1 MESPKGAWNH
11 GNAVYKT
18 EVFMVY
24 IFLADGFEE
33 IEALCVLDFLRRA
46 KVETKTVGISGKTA
60 MGSHAI
66 AVICDTCADEMTGDE
81 DFDMVILPGG
91 LPGSTNLDACPLVDK
106 FINRAVNEDKFLCA
120 ICAAPFILGK
130 RGILNGKRACCYPSF
145 EKELIGATVLE
156 DGCVRDGKIITA
168 RAMGK
173 SHDFALEIIEA
184 LCGKEV
190 RDTLAKSVLY

>member
-1 MESPKGAWNH
+1 
-11 GNAVYKT
+11 
-18 EVFMVY
+18 MVY

-46 KVETKTVGISGKTA
+46 GVETKTVGISGKTA
-60 MGSHAI
+60 TGSHKI
-66 AVICDTCADEMTGDE
+66 PVICDIEASSLTGNE
-81 DFDMVILPGG
+81 DFDMIILPGG
-91 LPGSTNLDACPLVDK
+91 LPGANNLDESPLVNKFIEKVVSQDK
-106 FINRAVNEDKFLCA
+106 FIAA

-130 RGILNGKRACCYPSF
+130 RGILSGKRACCYPGF
-145 EKELIGATVLE
+145 EKELIGANVSY

-184 LCGKEV
+184 LCGREV
-190 RDTLAKSVLY
+190 RENLAKSVLY